1 MPPAAAG
8 GVDLTPG
15 RRYSSAMQSSEPRAR
30 IVVNDGARAFF
41 AEPGLPLLFALMG
54 QRIFIPSA
62 CGGRASCGQCRVR
75 VLSGADGHAR
85 EELPLIS
92 ENDRGRGIHLSCQ
105 LRVHGEVRI
114 EIPETHMR
122 ARQYWTRV
130 ASFQDL
136 THDMREVVL
145 QLLDPDEMSF
155 TAGQYIQFL
164 LPGTERAA
172 QPVYRAY
179 SITSAPSSPG
189 RLTLVFGKVPGGAC
203 SSYVFQRLRVGD
215 AVTVN
220 GPLGDF
226 HLHDSDNDILLV
238 AGGSGMA
245 PVRSI
250 LLDMAQNRS
259 ARTAT
264 FFFAARA
271 MSDLFYHVELRAL
284 AKDLP
289 GFRFVPVLS
298 HPGPDDAWDG
308 QKGGIAAALGR
319 LLPPLLHHEAY
330 LCGSPGMIDACINA
344 LTARGL
350 REERIFYDKFS

>member
-1 MPPAAAG
+1 
-8 GVDLTPG
+8 
-15 RRYSSAMQSSEPRAR
+15 
-30 IVVNDGARAFF
+30 
-41 AEPGLPLLFALMG
+41 
-54 QRIFIPSA
+54 
-62 CGGRASCGQCRVR
+62 
-75 VLSGADGHAR
+75 
-85 EELPLIS
+85 
-92 ENDRGRGIHLSCQ
+92 
-105 LRVHGEVRI
+105 
-114 EIPETHMR
+114 
-122 ARQYWTRV
+122 V

-136 THDMREVVL
+136 AHDMREVVL
-145 QLLDPDEMSF
+145 ELLEPDAMSF
-155 TAGQYIQFL
+155 IAGQYIQFL
-164 LPGTERAA
+164 LPGTEKAP

-179 SITSAPSSPG
+179 SISSAPSSPG
-189 RLTLVFGKVPGGAC
+189 RLTLVFAKVPGGAC
-203 SSYVFQRLRVGD
+203 SGYVFKRLRVGD

-220 GPLGDF
+220 GPFGEFYLR
-226 HLHDSDNDILLV
+226 DSGNDILFI

-245 PVRSI
+245 PVRGI

-271 MSDLFYHVELRAL
+271 VRDLFYSGELRAL

-350 REERIFYDKFS
+350 RKENIFYDKFS